1 MCYVD
6 RLEAHR
12 VNATLEGLVFAEA
25 LKPLMRD
32 ADPLGAY
39 GVSYFAQLLAS
50 KLDLH
55 D

>member
-1 MCYVD
+1 VD
-6 RLEAHR
+6 
-12 VNATLEGLVFAEA
+12 ATLEGLVFAEA

-32 ADPLGAY
+32 ADPLGGY

-50 KLDLH
+50 RLEPH